1 MYILLKNSIFI
12 FMELEQKIHYINGG
26 KVMPGYFDI
35 HCHIIPGVDDGA
47 RDMDETRRMLL
58 TSYEEGI
65 RIITATP
72 HYVAGRSNIPVN
84 KLKAIFE
91 EVKLVAEESAAGIQ
105 IILGNE
111 LFYNLG
117 LIDALKK
124 GYALTI
130 DDTRYILVEF
140 LQSASYHEIRVGLN
154 HCTFAGYIPIL
165 AHVERYQCLIKDS
178 ILVGELIKLG
188 AYIQLNYSSVIG
200 TIIDPKVMFCHKL
213 LKNEWV
219 HFLGTDAHGSNERV
233 PRARAAV
240 RFLRKKYGEDTVRQL
255 LWDNPLTMIE
265 DKHLK

>member
-1 MYILLKNSIFI
+1 MT
-12 FMELEQKIHYINGG
+12 
-26 KVMPGYFDI
+26 GYFDT
-35 HCHIIPGVDDGA
+35 HCHILPGVDDGA
-47 RDMDETRRMLL
+47 HDMDETRRMLL

-72 HYVAGRSNIPVN
+72 HYIAGKSNIPVN

-91 EVKLVAEESAAGIQ
+91 EVKLVAEEATEGIQ

-124 GYALTI
+124 GDALTI

-140 LQSASYHEIRVGLN
+140 LPSASYHEIRVGLN

-165 AHVERYQCLIKDS
+165 AHVERYQCLVKDA

-188 AYIQLNYSSVIG
+188 AYIQVNISSVIG
-200 TIIDPKVMFCHKL
+200 TIIDPKIKFCQKL
-213 LKNEWV
+213 FKNEWV
-219 HFLGTDAHGSNERV
+219 HFLGTDAHGSKERV

-240 RFLRKKYGEDTVRQL
+240 RFLRQKYGEDTVRQL
-255 LWDNPLTMIE
+255 LWDNPMTMLE

>member
-1 MYILLKNSIFI
+1 MYEYYFKGALLIFI
-12 FMELEQKIHYINGG
+12 EWEHMIHYIDGG
-26 KVMPGYFDI
+26 KVMLGYFDI
-35 HCHIIPGVDDGA
+35 HCHILPGVDDGA
-47 RDMDETRRMLL
+47 HDMDETRRMLL

-72 HYVAGRSNIPVN
+72 HYVAGRSNLPVN
-84 KLKAIFE
+84 KLKAIYE
-91 EVKLVAEESAAGIQ
+91 EVKLVAEDVTEGIQ

-117 LIDALKK
+117 LIEALKK

-140 LQSASYHEIRVGLN
+140 LPNASYHEIRVGLN

-165 AHVERYQCLIKDS
+165 AHVERYQCLVKDF

-188 AYIQLNYSSVIG
+188 AYIQLNLSSVIG
-200 TIIDPKVMFCHKL
+200 SIIDPKVKFCHKL
-213 LKNEWV
+213 FKNDWV
-219 HFLGTDAHGSNERV
+219 HFLGTDAHGTDERA

-240 RFLRKKYGEDTVRQL
+240 RFLRQKYGDDTVRQL
-255 LWDNPLTMIE
+255 LWDNPMTMLE
-265 DKHLK
+265 DKHL